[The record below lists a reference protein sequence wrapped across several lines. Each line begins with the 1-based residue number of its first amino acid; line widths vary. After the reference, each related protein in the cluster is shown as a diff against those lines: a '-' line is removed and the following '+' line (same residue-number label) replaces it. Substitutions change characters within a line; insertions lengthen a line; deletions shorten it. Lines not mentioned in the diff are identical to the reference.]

1 MVEWDGSIR
10 AWKEDEHKLKR
21 AVICLVAFCF
31 LLLTECQIIPIQM
44 LLMTFNLFFLHVSP
58 NGRHLKNKQTTTT
71 TNKNKKPNRQTS
83 MKKKKIIMPGKGG
96 NLMLANW
103 WFIMALIFGGLPL
116 MSKMLPHNLS
126 SMPPSSARALIRE
139 YNQCFLEVFG

>member
-1 MVEWDGSIR
+1 MNSNDVVEWDGSIR

-71 TNKNKKPNRQTS
+71 TIYHGIYIRRIASHVKDVATQLIIYATIFSKSTNKRIQSMFFRSLWLKPHWNFL
-83 MKKKKIIMPGKGG
+83 K
-96 NLMLANW
+96 
-103 WFIMALIFGGLPL
+103 
-116 MSKMLPHNLS
+116 
-126 SMPPSSARALIRE
+126 
-139 YNQCFLEVFG
+139 YN